1 MLSTNSGKREARIS
15 YPAQMGRQGS
25 GKNCGC
31 IDGSLAADPPQYDLK
46 DLLGRRRQRRTFY
59 PFPLKAVLGK
69 KYWEAMK
76 PGSGPL
82 YEGLPIVLLKA
93 MGFGNCVLAVDVP
106 YNVEVVGDAGIPF
119 SKHGDDL
126 TNKLQDLIDNPAKRK
141 NLQKRAVERIKKCYS
156 WEDVTDKYEML
167 FKKVT
172 NMRRAQSVKLKAQS

>member
-1 MLSTNSGKREARIS
+1 
-15 YPAQMGRQGS
+15 
-25 GKNCGC
+25 
-31 IDGSLAADPPQYDLK
+31 
-46 DLLGRRRQRRTFY
+46 
-59 PFPLKAVLGK
+59 LGK

-126 TNKLQDLIDNPAKRK
+126 TNKLQDLIDNPYPF
-141 NLQKRAVERIKKCYS
+141 Q
-156 WEDVTDKYEML
+156 
-167 FKKVT
+167 
-172 NMRRAQSVKLKAQS
+172 LKATLGNFSNHRLRRLHG